1 MKTIITFRIPNAW
14 DNVLYKILQPIN
26 ITNYYWR
33 LNDNEC
39 YKEKEGE
46 FKTLFCKNSYIGK
59 EFLEIIN
66 TESYIIHCEILG
78 VNQYQKD
85 FNIRITIV
93 DSIFAKI
100 TINSILTE
108 KIVSNLKMQK
118 FEHIIVTTESNI

>member
-39 YKEKEGE
+39 YKEKDGE

-78 VNQYQKD
+78 ISQYQKD
-85 FNIRITIV
+85 FNIRIKIV

-108 KIVSNLKMQK
+108 KLVTNLKMQK
-118 FEHIIVTTESNI
+118 FENIIVTTESNI